1 MLTNGHFITFS
12 TASNSLPSHTV
23 QIKIRK
29 LINIHKIFS
38 LPEAK
43 MTMKRDNRRDLV
55 SLIMPIQ
62 RQRGEKYRCENY
74 NRGGY
79 IFFVTWKL

>member
-1 MLTNGHFITFS
+1 MASGGGGADKVFTNGHFIAFS
-12 TASNSLPSHTV
+12 TASNSLPSHRV
-23 QIKIRK
+23 KIKIRK

-43 MTMKRDNRRDLV
+43 ITMKSNDRKDLV

-62 RQRGEKYRCENY
+62 R
-74 NRGGY
+74 
-79 IFFVTWKL
+79 